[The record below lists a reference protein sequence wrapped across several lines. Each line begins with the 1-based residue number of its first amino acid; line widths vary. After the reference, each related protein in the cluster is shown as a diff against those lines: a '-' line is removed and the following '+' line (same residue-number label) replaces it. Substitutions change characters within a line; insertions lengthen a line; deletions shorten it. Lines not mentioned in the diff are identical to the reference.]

1 MTAKGLIKTV
11 LFSAAAV
18 SLCTL
23 FGGCQRQRPQQH
35 ELSEVVSVSASCSSA
50 DRTCGYSFSANKT
63 ADGWLFC
70 ADCFTNSL
78 ETETKLE
85 NTALSGD
92 EVNALL
98 EILEKNESIV
108 YAENYKKP
116 KKAPSGTRDGD
127 SYGFALTFSDET
139 QYVTY
144 ERQPELERLFYSL
157 AEHYGNAF

>member
-1 MTAKGLIKTV
+1 MTAKSLIKTV

-23 FGGCQRQRPQQH
+23 FGGCQSQKPQQH
-35 ELSEVVSVSASCSSA
+35 ELSEVASVSASCSSA
-50 DRTCGYSFSANKT
+50 DRTCGYSFLAYKS
-63 ADGWLFC
+63 ADGWFFG
-70 ADCFTNSL
+70 ADCFTNNF

-85 NTALSGD
+85 NIPLSGD

-108 YAENYKKP
+108 YVENYKKP
-116 KKAPSGTRDGD
+116 KKAPSGVKDGD
-127 SYGFALTFSDET
+127 TYGFVLSFSDKA

-144 ERQPELERLFYSL
+144 DRQPELEKLFYSL
-157 AEHYGNAF
+157 AECYGDH